1 MILQLLAE
9 KFIKDAEIL
18 RRLKGMKSVG
28 IINQMIANDKAIEI
42 AKNLLR
48 KGFSADVVSET
59 TGVDE
64 PTVLSLQAELNAA

>member
-1 MILQLLAE
+1 
-9 KFIKDAEIL
+9 
-18 RRLKGMKSVG
+18 MKSVG